1 MCKSCTPG
9 LPMVPLC
16 IIGEART
23 HDNGKLLFKIATEDG
38 EALLL
43 IKIKGIKEEYYLPI
57 SELNAFIM
65 ANAV

>member
-1 MCKSCTPG
+1 MSKSCTPG

-23 HDNGKLLFKIATEDG
+23 HDSGKLLFKIATEG
-38 EALLL
+38 SEVLLL
-43 IKIKGIKEEYYLPI
+43 IKIKGIKDEYYLSI
-57 SELNAFIM
+57 NELNAFIM